1 MSNSNEVVFLS
12 GVRTAI
18 GTYGGALKDQPP
30 GDLAAG
36 CIKEA
41 LSRAGVAPDAVG
53 HCVMGTVVPNGAQEF
68 YLSRYAAITAGIP
81 QETPAMNVNR
91 LCGSGLQAI
100 VSAAQSIL
108 LGDARCAVAGGAEN
122 MSRTPYILPAAR
134 WGQRMGDGQMIDLMV
149 GALNDP
155 FGNGHMGCTAENL
168 AERHGISRE
177 AQDALAVEGH
187 KRAADAIEAGRFKS
201 QIVPVELKSRKG
213 VKLFETD
220 EHVRKDIDAE
230 GMARMRPV
238 FQKDGTVTAANASG
252 INDAAAALV
261 LMERSEA
268 ERRGLKPMARLIGYT
283 QVGVDPRYMGIGPV
297 PAIRQLLEKTGL
309 TIADMDTIEI
319 NEAFAAQALAVAREL
334 ALPED
339 KLNPNGSGI
348 ALGHPIGA
356 TGAVLTVKALY
367 ELERIDG
374 RYGLI
379 SLCIG
384 GGQGIAA
391 IIERI

>member
-1 MSNSNEVVFLS
+1 MSISNEVVFLS

-18 GTYGGALKDQPP
+18 GTYGGSLKDQPP
-30 GDLAAG
+30 GDLAAN

-41 LSRAGVAPDAVG
+41 LSRAEVGPEGVG
-53 HCVMGTVVPNGAQEF
+53 HCVMGTVVPNGAHEF
-68 YLSRYAAITAGIP
+68 YLSRYAAVTAGIP
-81 QETPAMNVNR
+81 PETPAMNVNR

-108 LGDARCAVAGGAEN
+108 LGDTKCAVAGGAEN
-122 MSRTPYILPAAR
+122 MSRVPYILPAAR
-134 WGQRMGDGQMIDLMV
+134 WGQRMGDGQMVDLMV

-177 AQDALAVEGH
+177 EQDALAVEGH
-187 KRAADAIEAGRFKS
+187 KRAANAIEEGRFKS

-213 VKLFETD
+213 VKLFDTD
-220 EHVRKDIDAE
+220 EHVRMDIEAE
-230 GMARMRPV
+230 DMAKMRPV

-261 LMERSEA
+261 LMERGEA
-268 ERRGLKPMARLIGYT
+268 ERRGIMPMARLVGYT
-283 QVGVDPRYMGIGPV
+283 QVGVDPKYMGIGPV

-309 TIADMDTIEI
+309 SIADMDTIEI

-334 ALPED
+334 DLPED

-356 TGAVLTVKALY
+356 TGAVITVKALH

-374 RYGLI
+374 HFGLV

-391 IIERI
+391 LIERI